1 MFESPK
7 SKEQNRNSTTNRAS
21 AINRN
26 TRSNFQRKDK
36 TKTNVL
42 FYSKSR
48 STSKICFSTTEFA
61 IRSGIVIKNSKLHS
75 LSTLTEQSFLHTLA
89 LSSPQEEEGMASY
102 LYLGDEEKKKRELS
116 VSFPKGA
123 RRLIGRCLYL
133 RCFTLTP
140 QLNDPECI
148 VTFGRCALDPLSIT
162 FAGHRLLLTYPKA
175 TLLSLPR
182 LFLARLHGSV
192 THGTSISR
200 RRSKSASSRG

>member
-1 MFESPK
+1 M
-7 SKEQNRNSTTNRAS
+7 
-21 AINRN
+21 
-26 TRSNFQRKDK
+26 
-36 TKTNVL
+36 V
-42 FYSKSR
+42 
-48 STSKICFSTTEFA
+48 
-61 IRSGIVIKNSKLHS
+61 
-75 LSTLTEQSFLHTLA
+75 
-89 LSSPQEEEGMASY
+89 SY

-200 RRSKSASSRG
+200 RRSKSASSRGWRCRNQFEARTRMPPILELNYLEGVRGGSSIFREDENSLLLLCYILLNRNDKPFA